1 MRVIFVALFSFS
13 SGQEPTLQPRGQE
26 LVHVVAPPAATF
38 APSDALKVLKGISE
52 EFFRDTVVKIDQTCV
67 EDEQQMADWIEK
79 SKVDLATRK
88 TKDDA
93 QRGLGELYEM
103 MKLALDA
110 FKRCGVTKTEVQ
122 RLRSVMW
129 TVATRFLFMD
139 DKDKTI
145 WVNFVDVSFLL
156 EKIMS
161 FWSRQ
166 QYTEFGRHLGGMYW
180 RVEWHWHGVRGEPAV
195 AREQSALLLQ

>member
-1 MRVIFVALFSFS
+1 MRALFVALFSFS

-38 APSDALKVLKGISE
+38 GPSDALKVLKGISE
-52 EFFRDTVVKIDQTCV
+52 AFYKDTVVKIDQTCV

-79 SKVDLATRK
+79 SKVDFAARK
-88 TKDDA
+88 TYDDA
-93 QRGLGELYEM
+93 LQSLGELSEM
-103 MKLALDA
+103 MYLVLDA
-110 FKRCGVTKTEVQ
+110 FERCGCTKTEWN
-122 RLRSVMW
+122 RLVYAISM
-129 TVATRFLFMD
+129 VADEFTFMD
-139 DKDKTI
+139 DKEKTI
-145 WVNFVDVSFLL
+145 WVKFINVSFLL
-156 EKIMS
+156 KKIMS

-195 AREQSALLLQ
+195 ASEQSALLLE